1 MATQKQHDWLKAY
14 FRIVGG
20 AKSVEG
26 RVAGTASSLAQK
38 ATDMASTAAQRVE
51 RADPT
56 GLVGYEVG
64 GAKGVYKVAKGLGDM
79 ADNSPIT
86 PLGLARTAAK
96 VYKFDTDEEY
106 RDESIAGAVDTAKKA
121 ATAARVAAGFVAT
134 AVTDPGK
141 AADQVSIAAASAVNR
156 IEADYRQAAADGR
169 GSEFIGTGVGEAGA
183 VAVTAALA
191 PEALG
196 AEAEALGGVEVA
208 GAVEGGLDMAAASSE
223 AGVSNVAGA
232 GAGEASGSAEG
243 MAADTQVDGE
253 PLTSGDSGEAVEEV
267 SPDDTQIDGEP
278 LTSGD
283 SGEAV
288 EGDPQLVKA
297 DALPDDTPIGDARLS
312 SPVTT

>member
-1 MATQKQHDWLKAY
+1 MATQNQHDWLKAY
-14 FRIVGG
+14 LRIIGG
-20 AKSVEG
+20 AQSVAG
-26 RVAGTASSLAQK
+26 KVAGTSSSLAQK
-38 ATDMASTAAQRVE
+38 ATDTASTTVQRVE

-79 ADNSPIT
+79 ADNSPMT
-86 PLGLARTAAK
+86 PLGLVNTAAK

-106 RDESIAGAVDTAKKA
+106 RDETIAGAVDTAKKT
-121 ATAARVAAGFVAT
+121 ATAAKAAAGFVAT
-134 AVTDPGK
+134 AVTDPGN
-141 AADQVSIAAASAVNR
+141 AADQVSSAAASAVNQVK
-156 IEADYRQAAADGR
+156 AGYRQAAADGR
-169 GSEFIGTGVGEAGA
+169 GAEFIGTGVGEVGT

-208 GAVEGGLDMAAASSE
+208 GAVEGGLDMAAAGGE
-223 AGVSNVAGA
+223 AGLSGVAD
-232 GAGEASGSAEG
+232 AGEAADSVEG
-243 MAADTQVDGE
+243 MAADTQIDGE

-267 SPDDTQIDGEP
+267 PPDDTQIDGEP

-288 EGDPQLVKA
+288 EADPQSSGAKPA
-297 DALPDDTPIGDARLS
+297 ARAI
-312 SPVTT
+312 